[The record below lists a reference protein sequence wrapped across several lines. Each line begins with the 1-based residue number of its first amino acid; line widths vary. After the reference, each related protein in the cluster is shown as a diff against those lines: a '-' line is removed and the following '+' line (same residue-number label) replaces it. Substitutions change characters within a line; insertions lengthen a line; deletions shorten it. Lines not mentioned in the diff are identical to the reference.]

1 MDGRR
6 SSRFFESAWF
16 QRDAS
21 FDLLSSLCFIL
32 LSPPCVAAVSAP
44 HSLSPYFA
52 FLKTAGSYCVVGVP
66 PESFAVNP
74 GELIFKRIKLG
85 TCTVLS

>member
-1 MDGRR
+1 
-6 SSRFFESAWF
+6 
-16 QRDAS
+16 
-21 FDLLSSLCFIL
+21 
-32 LSPPCVAAVSAP
+32 VSAP

-85 TCTVLS
+85 T